1 MLDYDVEQSIGYWV
15 ATTAHALRRA
25 LEKELSNQNMTLR
38 QWEVLA
44 WIAVDGA
51 QSQADLAEKLGI
63 EAPTLVGI
71 LSRMERDGWLER
83 YCCPDDRRR
92 KRIRA
97 TEKAEAVWS
106 QASQCCK
113 RVREQAAQNLTEEDL
128 ANLKR
133 VCATIRDNLGNGE
146 STGSSIAMPCPST
159 SSNGNGVHVSFDK

>member
-1 MLDYDVEQSIGYWV
+1 MLNYDAEQSIGYWV

-25 LEKELSNQNMTLR
+25 LEAELADQNMTLR

-63 EAPTLVGI
+63 EAPTLAGI

-83 YCCPDDRRR
+83 YECPDDRRR

-97 TEKAEAVWS
+97 TQKAESVWS
-106 QASQCCK
+106 QASECCK
-113 RVREQAAQNLTEEDL
+113 RVREQAALGLTDEDL
-128 ANLKR
+128 AQLKR
-133 VCATIRDNLGNGE
+133 VCAAIRENLGTAE
-146 STGSSIAMPCPST
+146 STGSSIAMPCPSAEEAESANQDSAT
-159 SSNGNGVHVSFDK
+159 A